1 MAKSEDQKAE
11 EILEKRRA
19 AAKGLKPQPK
29 NRPAD
34 PMESDPLEAEPA
46 PDDDASPFEKTAIAG
61 MVLRRSG

>member
-19 AAKGLKPQPK
+19 AAKGLKPQ

-46 PDDDASPFEKTAIAG
+46 PDDDASPLEKTALAG